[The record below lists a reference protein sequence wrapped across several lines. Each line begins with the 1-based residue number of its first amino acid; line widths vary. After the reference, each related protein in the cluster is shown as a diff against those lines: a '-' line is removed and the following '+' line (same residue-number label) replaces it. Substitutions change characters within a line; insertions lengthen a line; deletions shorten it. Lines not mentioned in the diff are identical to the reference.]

1 MTITD
6 LLHQEVVPAIGCT
19 EPIAVALCVAK
30 AKEELGQ
37 EPEDIVVRLSKNIYK
52 NAMAVGIPNTGMT
65 GLPIAIA
72 LGATAGHSA
81 YRLEVLRDADEAAVA
96 YAKAYMERTPIRI
109 EVAEEAPDILYI
121 HTMVRAGE
129 AKAAATI
136 QGTHTHFVERPS
148 CDCLTAD
155 ADRPLTLTDH
165 ATHCQTEIVSD
176 TKSIGQQSAQSET
189 LLPSLRTVWEYAM
202 SVDLGEVAWLQE
214 GAEMNI
220 RAAETS
226 FSSNYGHGL
235 GRLLHNARKLSDD
248 SPTANA
254 DRSLTLTDHAS
265 RCRTDIEPIHNQSL
279 SEAVRQQSD
288 RSAKRSDSEA
298 VGQQNCQIGDVFGDT
313 LFTKILSYT
322 CGACDARMSGAM
334 VQVMSNSGSG
344 NQGIS
349 CSVPVYLYAK
359 ERSCSREQ
367 TLRALTLSNL
377 TVVYIKQSL
386 GRLSALCGCVVAAT
400 GSAVGITYLMGG
412 GYEEITYAIKNM
424 IANISGMICDG
435 AKPGCALKVTSGVG
449 TAILSASLAMQHS
462 YADASEGIVEEDID
476 RTIHNLTRIGHDGMT
491 QTDDLIL
498 DIMTHKEI

>member
-96 YAKAYMERTPIRI
+96 YAKGYMERTPIRI
-109 EVAEEAPDILYI
+109 EVAEDAPDILYI

-129 AKAAATI
+129 AQATATI

-148 CDCLTAD
+148 CDC
-155 ADRPLTLTDH
+155 
-165 ATHCQTEIVSD
+165 QINIVSN
-176 TKSIGQQSAQSET
+176 TKSVGQQSGRTAERSNSEAVGQQSGQSES
-189 LLPSLRTVWEYAM
+189 LLSSLRTVWDYAIT
-202 SVDLGEVAWLQE
+202 VDLEEVAWLQE

-226 FSSNYGHGL
+226 FHGNYGHGL
-235 GRLLHNARKLSDD
+235 GRLLHSSTQAHLSN
-248 SPTANA
+248 S
-254 DRSLTLTDHAS
+254 
-265 RCRTDIEPIHNQSL
+265 QL
-279 SEAVRQQSD
+279 S
-288 RSAKRSDSEA
+288 
-298 VGQQNCQIGDVFGDT
+298 NCQIQSVFGDT

-359 ERSCSREQ
+359 ERGCSREQ

-400 GSAVGITYLMGG
+400 GSAAGITYLMGG
-412 GYEEITYAIKNM
+412 EYEEVTYAIKNM

-462 YADASEGIVEEDID
+462 YANASEGIVEEDID

-491 QTDDLIL
+491 QTDDLSL
-498 DIMTHKEI
+498 DIMTHKKS